1 MNMDELVKKLRKPKQ
16 AKQAAAVKAEAAQ
29 NAPKRLT
36 DYLPL
41 LVGASVALLLLLT
54 FVFIM
59 NAKNRAENIT
69 AALSPDQL
77 RGLSADAQFN
87 PNTGVKYV
95 QVQEG
100 QDRNVAVA
108 NLGSTIP
115 VISRF
120 NYRTL
125 TKANYQVIGAAPW
138 ALTSNIAANLND
150 PDLLRYLLGNDEL
163 IKAFLA
169 RPEVA
174 DLTTDPQ
181 ALYHFINDQN
191 AMAEFFDSDAVK
203 QVLANEK
210 ALQAIAG
217 SRLMSYLIISKAVKY
232 YRDRPEQAAQ
242 LIRQNPY
249 LNELRENPFVRR
261 AVTVNPYLKN
271 IAPTLLK

>member
-16 AKQAAAVKAEAAQ
+16 AKKQAAADARQPV

-54 FVFIM
+54 LVFIM

-77 RGLSADAQFN
+77 QGLSADAQFN

-125 TKANYQVIGAAPW
+125 TKTNYQVIGAAPW
-138 ALTSNIAANLND
+138 ALTSNIAANVND

-181 ALYHFINDQN
+181 SLYHFINDQN
-191 AMAEFFDSDAVK
+191 AMAEFFDSDVVK

-210 ALQAIAG
+210 AVQAIAG
-217 SRLMSYLIISKAVKY
+217 SRFMSYLIISKAVKY
-232 YRDRPEQAAQ
+232 YRDRPDQAAQ